1 MALSYHPRPP
11 RSAIALTFPAA
22 GATRLEATH
31 HHRGVDVRKAV
42 LIAIALIVLAPVV
55 LFAYLALAVT
65 G

>member
-1 MALSYHPRPP
+1 M
-11 RSAIALTFPAA
+11 
-22 GATRLEATH
+22 
-31 HHRGVDVRKAV
+31 RKAV